1 VGVTEA
7 DPRDARIAEL
17 EAEVAELKQL
27 LSAALARIAQQD
39 ARIAELEAKLGQN
52 SRNSSKP
59 PSSDPPGTQRS
70 GQSPTGRKP
79 GGQVGHKGS
88 RRELLPLEQVDRVI
102 DVLPERCGTCQEELL
117 GRDQTPFR
125 HQVTEIPPVRAEVT
139 EYRCHKLE
147 CGHCGNVTVGKLP
160 REVDGQMFGERLSGM
175 ASLMVGKYRMSKRLV
190 QDALSD
196 FTGVEM
202 SLGAISAREQEM
214 SATLQ
219 APAQEAQAYVREQ
232 VSANADETGWT
243 EGKAE
248 GRAKRAWLW
257 VLATPLVCVFRIAA
271 SRGSEIAK
279 ELLGDFA
286 GILTT
291 DRWCGYNWFDL
302 GLRQLCWS
310 HLTRDF
316 QAFIDRGGA
325 GARIGRALMRQRH
338 RMFNWWHRVRDGTLT
353 REVFHR
359 RMCKVELKVGCLLRE
374 AAVCPDQKTAGT
386 AREILRLE
394 QAMWTFVDVPG
405 IEPTNNFGERI
416 VRPSVM
422 YRKTSFGTQ
431 SPGGSRFVER
441 ILTAVMTLKL
451 QRRNVL
457 EYLTD
462 ALRAHRRGLPAPS
475 LLPEADSAQLALAA

>member
-1 VGVTEA
+1 VTAA

-27 LSAALARIAQQD
+27 LATALSRIAQQD
-39 ARIAELEAKLGQN
+39 ARIAELEARLGQN

-59 PSSDPPGTQRS
+59 PSSDPPGTQRP

-79 GGQVGHKGS
+79 GGQPGHKGN
-88 RRELLPLEQVDRVI
+88 RRELLPLEEVDHVI
-102 DVLPERCGTCQEELL
+102 DVVPEKCGTCQEKLS
-117 GRDQTPFR
+117 GRDETPFR
-125 HQVTEIPPVRAEVT
+125 HQVTEIPAVKAEVT

-147 CGHCGNVTVGKLP
+147 CGRCGTVSWGELP
-160 REVDGQMFGERLSGM
+160 KEVDGQMFGERLSAM
-175 ASLMVGKYRMSKRLV
+175 ACLLVGKYRLSKRLV

-196 FTGVEM
+196 FTGARI
-202 SLGAISAREQEM
+202 SLGAVSEREREM
-214 SATLQ
+214 SATLE
-219 APAQEAQAYVREQ
+219 APAQEALAYVQEQ
-232 VSANADETGWT
+232 SLANADETGWT

-257 VLATPLVCVFRIAA
+257 VLATQLVCVFRIAT

-316 QAFIDRGGA
+316 QAFIDRGGV
-325 GARIGRALMRQRH
+325 GGRIGRALLRQRN
-338 RMFNWWHRVRDGTLT
+338 RMFKWWHRVRDGTLT
-353 REVFHR
+353 RKVFQR
-359 RMCKVELKVGCLLRE
+359 RMLKVEQAVGRLLRE
-374 AAVCPDQKTAGT
+374 TAVCPDKKTAGT
-386 AREILRLE
+386 AREILKLE

-405 IEPTNNFGERI
+405 VEPTNNFGERT

-431 SPGGSRFVER
+431 SPEGSRFVER

-457 EYLTD
+457 EYLTN
-462 ALRAHRRGLPAPS
+462 ALRAHRRGQPTPS
-475 LLPEADSAQLALAA
+475 LLPAGGSELALAA